1 MFSHLDHKGNAQIV
15 DISNKNVSNR
25 IAVAYGKIYI
35 SEEIINQINKKNNKK
50 GDIFTVA
57 KIAGIIA
64 SKKTSEIIP
73 LCHSLN
79 LENIQIEFN
88 LDKKNKFI
96 EVFSTV
102 KCAEKTGVE
111 MEALTSVSVAL
122 LTIYDMCKAV
132 DKKMIISDIH
142 LKKKEGGKT
151 NIKS

>member
-1 MFSHLDHKGNAQIV
+1 MLSHLDHKGNAQIV

-35 SEEIINQINKKNNKK
+35 SEEIINQIHKKNNKK

-57 KIAGIIA
+57 KVAGIMA

-132 DKKMIISDIH
+132 DKKMIISDIQ

-151 NIKS
+151 DIKY

>member
-1 MFSHLDHKGNAQIV
+1 MLSHLDHKGNAQIV

-132 DKKMIISDIH
+132 DKKMIISDIQ

-151 NIKS
+151 DIKY